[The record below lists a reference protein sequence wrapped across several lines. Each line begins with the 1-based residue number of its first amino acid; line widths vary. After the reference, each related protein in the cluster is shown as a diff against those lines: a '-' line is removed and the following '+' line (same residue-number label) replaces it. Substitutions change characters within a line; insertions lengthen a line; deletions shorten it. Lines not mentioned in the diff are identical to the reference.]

1 VTTRSCKSF
10 CPSLGR
16 RSGLTG
22 LLLESSLLCTI
33 DVRAKSPAWPP
44 RLPWFRQDQRGG
56 T

>member
-22 LLLESSLLCTI
+22 FY
-33 DVRAKSPAWPP
+33 WNPP
-44 RLPWFRQDQRGG
+44 CSAQ
-56 T
+56 